1 MTKTPIHLQDLRRKI
16 YTKAKADTAWRFWGN
31 ARPGAPG
38 LRLGQV
44 E

>member
-1 MTKTPIHLQDLRRKI
+1 MIKTPVNRQDLSRKI
-16 YTKAKADTAWRFWGN
+16 YTKAKADTAWQS
-31 ARPGAPG
+31 PG